1 MSKDNQ
7 FKQLERMAYLSY
19 QQDGI
24 IDLLVGWATL
34 SYGLNIAMDTSIW
47 TYLGWLPIVF
57 YIPLKNRITVPR
69 LGYVKFDPH
78 RGRPSKWI
86 ISFLILGFLA
96 LLTLG
101 VVVFL
106 LSAQS
111 PVEWIRE
118 YTLLFYGLLGVIGFG
133 LAWLISGIRRFLL
146 YALLSLLI
154 MGGGQLIGVVDYI
167 PFFLLG
173 GSIFAIGAV
182 LLTRFIRRYPLAV
195 EGG

>member
-47 TYLGWLPIVF
+47 MYLGWLPIVF

-101 VVVFL
+101 MVVFL
-106 LSAQS
+106 LSDQS

>member
-1 MSKDNQ
+1 MSQDKQ

-101 VVVFL
+101 MVVFL
-106 LSAQS
+106 LSDQS

>member
-101 VVVFL
+101 MVVFL
-106 LSAQS
+106 LSDQS
-111 PVEWIRE
+111 PGEWIRE
-118 YTLLFYGLLGVIGFG
+118 YTLLFYGLLGVIGFS
-133 LAWLISGIRRFLL
+133 LAGLISGINRLLL

-182 LLTRFIRRYPLAV
+182 LLTRFIRRYPIAV